1 MRETYAGKAEVNM
14 AVALGYCHTSMMIF
28 FYEKS

>member
-1 MRETYAGKAEVNM
+1 MRETYAGKVNM